1 MSPPDKKKAKQGDD
15 PDNRPEK
22 NRRLPTTGLGSP
34 SRSSRA
40 SAASSTASPRM
51 AHTHTLAPP
60 PRAALSGTSSPA
72 PDDRR
77 NQDRSGLG
85 PGLGGGGIAGSS
97 DSTPSNSSVAS
108 AVAAAAASQA
118 LKEKDERI
126 LELER
131 ELEVMENAFNE
142 FMDQQSHKESSSYW
156 EGQYQDLRR
165 ELFEAEKELRLL
177 RTDLELRDE
186 ERNDMRA
193 ERNDLQASW
202 DATRRE
208 MRSREGEI
216 RDLKRQIHD
225 LKKWVSESTRSDGQ
239 AQLSDELFGGEMA
252 RLGNGLQ
259 NWVLVHLRRAKIDF
273 SRTDESTL
281 SDLGRLIP
289 SFEELALTAKVHMIQ
304 SIVARLLMDLVFDQY
319 FVGLP
324 PDQANQLAQLEAFL
338 ASMSL
343 SPEPVNQWR
352 SQTLTVVKNA
362 APEKLEKEAARVT
375 ESIITG
381 VNAVLSAITDTT
393 PTVARDAGLRPLV
406 TGAIELARLLHVQ
419 KAVFSVVMPEIMAHQ
434 RVVFD
439 GATMEDVGG
448 GGDDDDYGED
458 VDMDVLVREVC
469 CVTFPGIEKRGDGS
483 GGQLQYRNVIAKA
496 RVLCRSD
503 D

>member
-1 MSPPDKKKAKQGDD
+1 MSPPDKKKPKQGDD
-15 PDNRPEK
+15 PDKPEK
-22 NRRLPTTGLGSP
+22 PRRITTGLGSP
-34 SRSSRA
+34 SRPSRA
-40 SAASSTASPRM
+40 STASSTTSSRPA
-51 AHTHTLAPP
+51 HTLAPP
-60 PRAALSGTSSPA
+60 PRVALSGTSSPA

-77 NQDRSGLG
+77 NRDGSGLG
-85 PGLGGGGIAGSS
+85 SGLGGSVAGSS
-97 DSTPSNSSVAS
+97 DSAPSSSSVVS
-108 AVAAAAASQA
+108 GVVAAAAAAAASEA

-156 EGQYQDLRR
+156 ESSYNRLKMEYADVEG
-165 ELFEAEKELRLL
+165 ELNRLQARL
-177 RTDLELRDE
+177 E
-186 ERNDMRA
+186 ERNDQIRA
-193 ERNDLQASW
+193 GDDDLRALRE
-202 DATRRE
+202 ATRRE
-208 MRSREGEI
+208 LRVRDEEA

-239 AQLSDELFGGEMA
+239 AQISDELFGGEMA

-259 NWVLVHLRRAKIDF
+259 NWVLVNLRKAKIDF

-289 SFEELALTAKVHMIQ
+289 SFEELAPTAKVHMLQ

-324 PDQANQLAQLEAFL
+324 PGQANQLAQLEALL

-352 SQTLTVVKNA
+352 SQTLTILKKA
-362 APEKLEKEAARVT
+362 APEKLERETAKVT
-375 ESIITG
+375 ESVITG
-381 VNAVLSAITDTT
+381 VNTVLSAITNTT
-393 PTVARDAGLRPLV
+393 PTPARDMGLHSLV

-419 KAVFSVVMPEIMAHQ
+419 KAVFSVVMPEIMPHQ

-439 GATMEDVGG
+439 DATMEDVGG
-448 GGDDDDYGED
+448 GGDHDDYGED
-458 VDMDVLVREVC
+458 VDMGVLVREVC

-496 RVLCRSD
+496 RVLCRLGD
-503 D
+503 